1 MILDAFVLSFLLMD
15 IMTVNKI
22 FSFFV
27 NAADGQA
34 DCITTD
40 SVKIIQGCCLEK

>member
-1 MILDAFVLSFLLMD
+1 MD

-40 SVKIIQGCCLEK
+40 SNGEDYSADAVWKSKG